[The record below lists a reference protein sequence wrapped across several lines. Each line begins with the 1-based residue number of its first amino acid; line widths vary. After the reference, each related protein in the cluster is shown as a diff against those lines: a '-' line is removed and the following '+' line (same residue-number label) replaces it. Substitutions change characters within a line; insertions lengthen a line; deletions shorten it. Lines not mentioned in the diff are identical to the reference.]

1 MCQLLTYKV
10 AGETNPN
17 NSRIIGK
24 SKIFEE
30 TSQLEPKNGV
40 PGGPKPFQK
49 AISLVQRG
57 KKIMFFFLYLQKL
70 FYYHHYHQKK
80 QNEITIIF
88 TEKITECTYR

>member
-24 SKIFEE
+24 SKKIGE
-30 TSQLEPKNGV
+30 TSQLELKNGA
-40 PGGPKPFQK
+40 PGGSKPFQK
-49 AISLVQRG
+49 QFLLFREEKNNI
-57 KKIMFFFLYLQKL
+57 FFLYLQKL